1 MSLAAGTLTSRVS
14 IERRTVI
21 EDPMG
26 GGVVTWVPLATLWAN
41 FRNVSG
47 SEAIRNDTPIGAATA
62 SVRIYYREDIDQTCR
77 LIHRGAI
84 YNIEQVLP
92 DQVGREYCDLVCAT
106 GANDG

>member
-1 MSLAAGTLTSRVS
+1 MMQAGRLTSRVS

-47 SEAIRNDTPIGAATA
+47 SEAIRNDAPVGVTKA
-62 SVRIYYREDIDQTCR
+62 SVRIRYREDIDPTCR
-77 LIHRGAI
+77 LIHRGTT
-84 YNIEQVLP
+84 YNIESVLP
-92 DQVGREYCDLVCAT
+92 DQVAREYCDLVCST